1 MSCCRFA
8 VIAGLLVGA
17 SGLATVIPA
26 EAAAGPL
33 ARTNEGSRLYMITP
47 AMMHAIDVIVAEKMK
62 MMHRR
67 R

>member
-1 MSCCRFA
+1 MSRLRLFMLS
-8 VIAGLLVGA
+8 GLLIGT
-17 SGLATVIPA
+17 SGMTVICPA
-26 EAAAGPL
+26 EAASGPL
-33 ARTNEGSRLYMITP
+33 QRTNAGSAVYMVTP

>member
-1 MSCCRFA
+1 MSRCHF
-8 VIAGLLVGA
+8 VVLAGLLVGA
-17 SGLATVIPA
+17 SGLATAFPA
-26 EAAAGPL
+26 EAATGPL
-33 ARTNEGSRLYMITP
+33 ARTNAGSHLYMVTP

>member
-1 MSCCRFA
+1 MSRFR
-8 VIAGLLVGA
+8 VFMFTGLLVGA
-17 SGLATVIPA
+17 LGPTGVSSA
-26 EAAAGPL
+26 EAAHTSL
-33 ARTNEGSRLYMITP
+33 QRTNAGSGLYMVTP

>member
-1 MSCCRFA
+1 MSRFRVFILA
-8 VIAGLLVGA
+8 SLLVGT
-17 SGLATVIPA
+17 SGLMSVAPA
-26 EAAAGPL
+26 EASSGPL
-33 ARTNEGSRLYMITP
+33 QRTNAGSALYMVTP

>member
-1 MSCCRFA
+1 MSLCRLI
-8 VIAGLLVGA
+8 VVAGLLVGA
-17 SGLATVIPA
+17 SGLTAACPA
-26 EAAAGPL
+26 EAATGPL
-33 ARTNEGSRLYMITP
+33 ARTNAGSRSYRVTP

>member
-1 MSCCRFA
+1 MSRCRLLL
-8 VIAGLLVGA
+8 IAGLLVGV
-17 SGLATVIPA
+17 SGLTSAVPA
-26 EAAAGPL
+26 EAATGPL
-33 ARTNEGSRLYMITP
+33 ARTNAGSRLYMVTP